1 MPEAGILGPV
11 PLAPC
16 PRYHLEEAEGLID
29 LGEGPTWSLGRK
41 DRPDNIH
48 KVPSP
53 CAQVALGLPAPSPHP
68 DQVTH
73 SEPLFGNHLFLSP
86 PPQTHG
92 IILLPR
98 LVLMPRAKAKGW
110 GRGTK
115 IVGDTEALE
124 SGLSTIPLCLLDQS
138 PAIPSLVRRYLSKLP

>member
-16 PRYHLEEAEGLID
+16 PRYHLEGTEGLTD

-73 SEPLFGNHLFLSP
+73 SESLCS
-86 PPQTHG
+86 
-92 IILLPR
+92 
-98 LVLMPRAKAKGW
+98 
-110 GRGTK
+110 GT
-115 IVGDTEALE
+115 I
-124 SGLSTIPLCLLDQS
+124 CF
-138 PAIPSLVRRYLSKLP
+138 